1 MQWVRGAARY
11 APVRVLLGRAGCW
24 AAGGSLELRLAAC
37 CHCLPCDGGSPAQP
51 PPGTAPCTGE
61 VGGLMPM
68 LEVLVLHLL
77 YLLPPRLPGK

>member
-1 MQWVRGAARY
+1 MLKPLCTSLSVWISALDTSLVSSTFSLFT
-11 APVRVLLGRAGCW
+11 LL
-24 AAGGSLELRLAAC
+24 
-37 CHCLPCDGGSPAQP
+37 QP